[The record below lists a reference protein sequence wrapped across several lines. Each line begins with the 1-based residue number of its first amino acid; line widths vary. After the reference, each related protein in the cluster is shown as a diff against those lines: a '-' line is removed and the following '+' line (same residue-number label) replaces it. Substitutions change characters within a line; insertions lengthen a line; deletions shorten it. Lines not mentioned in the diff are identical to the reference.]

1 MQTNLSNFPILFVD
15 DDELWL
21 DNTIRGLKILGI
33 KLAEGCSNPL
43 LVLDLLKKKEYGL
56 VVIDL
61 WMPQKPGEILL
72 NEIKEHYPNIPVII
86 ITADNQIDTA
96 VKCMQQGAIN
106 YLTKPIQPNQ
116 VITHIKQVLENLNK
130 QSSASDNSEVN
141 LNLHSPLNYHGTLSQ
156 TDSMRKIFEFID
168 SQAQSYLPYLII
180 GESGCGKTQLA
191 KSIHK
196 AYRRNGD
203 FITFD
208 LSVIEN
214 QFNFFNSH
222 SIESFD
228 TIINSKNG
236 ITILFKNSDLLTKDS
251 QLVLFKYF
259 QKIQE
264 LHHNSISA
272 VSELPRLIFSTT
284 INIITKNILIPD
296 LEYLLKIQSITIP
309 PLRKRTIDISLLATY
324 FINEYITLHNIN
336 MPHVPKELLPLL
348 EQYHFPGNIKELRDM
363 FEYALAN
370 CNRGK
375 LSMESFKEHMDLHRN
390 IDKIFNAKNIFSVC
404 NVLPTLKEAQH
415 LLILEALERTGGNQA
430 HAAHLLGITRQ
441 GLNRKIQSFNIK
453 I

>member
-214 QFNFFNSH
+214 QFDFFNSH

-284 INIITKNILIPD
+284 INIITKNLLIPD